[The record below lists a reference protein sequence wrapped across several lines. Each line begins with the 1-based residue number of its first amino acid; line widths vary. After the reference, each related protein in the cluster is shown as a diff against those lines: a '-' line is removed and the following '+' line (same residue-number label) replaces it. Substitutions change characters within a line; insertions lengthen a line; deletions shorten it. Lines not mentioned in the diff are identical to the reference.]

1 MNILEDHFQ
10 IPDYSISNT
19 LIIDD
24 NSTIADDVGNK
35 IKDYNSLL
43 CSYFDISKNG
53 DDKKRIAENQDPPSG
68 RSKLA
73 EMRHDMAETEKEI
86 EKKRGTARKEV
97 SERDNELKEKIKE
110 LKDLEREIADPVSSR
125 EVRAAS
131 QKLAQK
137 VANEARIMRDGVL
150 DFARKR
156 EMQLMEMSKRKR
168 GVILEEI
175 QLAVSKHSSK
185 EGYDLVFDKSARGT
199 KGISFLLYSKDARDF
214 SSKMI
219 LELNGE

>member
-1 MNILEDHFQ
+1 MKEIFYYFILFVL
-10 IPDYSISNT
+10 S
-19 LIIDD
+19 
-24 NSTIADDVGNK
+24 
-35 IKDYNSLL
+35 SLL
-43 CSYFDISKNG
+43 TFPAIS
-53 DDKKRIAENQDPPSG
+53 Q
-68 RSKLA
+68 
-73 EMRHDMAETEKEI
+73 EMKVGIVDMNRVFGEYHKTKETEKEI

-110 LKDLEREIADPVSSR
+110 LKDLERQIADPVSSR

-137 VANEARIMRDGVL
+137 VANEARIMRDWVL
-150 DFARKR
+150 DFARQR
-156 EMQLMEMSKRKR
+156 EMQVMEMSKRKR